1 MNLGLKKLI
10 AEIALSSSIKEAAEL
25 YKMFEGILKDY
36 VFILSFDK
44 SSAAIPGL
52 AVDKNFSKTGA
63 IRGLYKYNKCLTVRE
78 LNTILRMLATLPVGC
93 RRPGK
98 QSRYAKFLFCVSGT
112 RSPPFSLR

>member
-63 IRGLYKYNKCLTVRE
+63 IRGLYKYNNVFILSEKTVDSLLSGKKEVIYAE
-78 LNTILRMLATLPVGC
+78 LSGDFPLGD
-93 RRPGK
+93 
-98 QSRYAKFLFCVSGT
+98 SRQPTYK
-112 RSPPFSLR
+112 SLRPFDLVS